1 MASPRTIRTL
11 AALVVAMT
19 AGTFSLMLL
28 ETDPV
33 GSSVNDFATIVAPAK
48 DHFQALS
55 QTRVPVQPEKWR
67 SIVLESADTS
77 RTLPP
82 STHLIVR
89 IETDGDG
96 DPFARVEATDL
107 WIRQQESASQHTPT
121 GSIVVCMVGDF
132 RRTNPTVD
140 VFQTVVG
147 LTQRL
152 QRIAEIA
159 ADRVYLP
166 GDYDARG
173 PQFTPAFSTAF
184 HNNLLR

>member
-11 AALVVAMT
+11 GALVVAMT

-33 GSSVNDFATIVAPAK
+33 GSSVNDFATIVAPAQ

-67 SIVLESADTS
+67 SIVLESTDS
-77 RTLPP
+77 SETLPP
-82 STHLIVR
+82 SAHLIVR

-96 DPFARVEATDL
+96 VRFARVEATDL
-107 WIRQQESASQHTPT
+107 WISQQESVSRNRPA

-132 RRTNPTVD
+132 RRANPSVD

-152 QRIAEIA
+152 QRIAEVA

-173 PQFTPAFSTAF
+173 PQFTPAFSAAY